1 MGGLNRP
8 SQGRGW
14 NQEGFQVRSS
24 APPADLGRPAEVGGE
39 YARSGEGGLSQVVDG
54 REGLSDGGAG
64 SSPCRGIAAEK
75 MGMSIEQLMIS

>member
-24 APPADLGRPAEVGGE
+24 APPAGLGRPGEVGEECAG
-39 YARSGEGGLSQVVDG
+39 SGEGGSSLMGGG
-54 REGLSDGGAG
+54 REGLSGGEAG
-64 SSPCRGIAAEK
+64 SSPCPGTAAEK
-75 MGMSIEQLMIS
+75 MGMSTAH